1 MATGTGKW
9 YGQVLGGAFNKEIDL
24 IGTPDTLKV
33 TLHTST
39 YTPDLDNH
47 DFQADLTNEHANSG
61 GYTTGGATLTGVAFT
76 YTAGTNT
83 WKLDAN
89 DVQWASSTITARY
102 AVVADTTPAS
112 SAANRLLVLVDFGV
126 DVVSSGGPFDIVWDA
141 AGIATATIT

>member
-39 YTPDLDNH
+39 YAPDLDNH
-47 DFQADLTNEHANSG
+47 DFQNDLTNEVAG
-61 GYTTGGATLTGVAFT
+61 TGYTAGGKTLTTVSFA

-83 WKLDAN
+83 WKLDAD
-89 DVQWASSTITARY
+89 DVSWTGSTITARY

-112 SAANRLLVLVDFGV
+112 SAANRLLVLVDFGT
-126 DVVSSGGPFDIVWDA
+126 DVISSGGNFDITWDA
-141 AGIATATIT
+141 AGIAYATIT

>member
-24 IGTPDTLKV
+24 VGTPDTLKV

-47 DFQADLTNEHANSG
+47 DFQNDLTNEVAG
-61 GYTTGGATLTGVAFT
+61 TGYTAGGKTLTTVTFT

-83 WKLDAN
+83 WKLDAD
-89 DVQWASSTITARY
+89 DVSWTGSTITARY
-102 AVVADTTPAS
+102 AVVADTTPGT
-112 SAANRLLVLVDFGV
+112 AATNRLLVLVDFGA
-126 DVVSSGGPFDIVWDA
+126 DVVSSGGNFDITWDA
-141 AGIATATIT
+141 AGIAYATIT

>member
-24 IGTPDTLKV
+24 VGTPDTLKV
-33 TLHTST
+33 TLHTSS

-47 DFQADLTNEHANSG
+47 DFQNDLTNEVSG
-61 GYTTGGATLTGVAFT
+61 TGYTAGGKTLTTVTFA

-83 WKLDAN
+83 WKLDAD
-89 DVQWASSTITARY
+89 DVSWTSSTITARY

-112 SAANRLLVLVDFGV
+112 SAANRLLVLVDFGA
-126 DVVSSGGPFDIVWDA
+126 DVVSSGGNFDITWDA
-141 AGIATATIT
+141 AGIAYATIT